1 MAVRRNYRNA
11 GWLLV
16 LPAFAVLC
24 VVGILPVLTS
34 VNYSVQDSFSGDQ
47 FFWVG
52 LSWYK
57 ELLGSPAFW
66 GALARTLAFS
76 TLTLSLQFIIGIFV
90 ARKLYFVQS
99 RPELF
104 LPLFSLPL
112 LMPWIVVGF
121 LWRRAMDPDIGLVGS
136 LLSLVEIQPDL
147 NSVGWAWAIIVILD
161 VWHWTG
167 LIIVL
172 CFAGYL
178 SIPKPYFQAAQID
191 GASPWNTFR
200 YVELPKLR
208 NVLIVGAL
216 IRLAD
221 SLMIYTEPF
230 MVTRGGPHVA
240 TTFLSQEIIQTATME
255 FNLGEAG
262 ATSTVYLL
270 LVIPLAWTLY
280 RMMEN
285 DR

>member
-1 MAVRRNYRNA
+1 MATQRKYRNGTWA
-11 GWLLV
+11 YLF
-16 LPAFAVLC
+16 PAFALLVA
-24 VVGILPVLTS
+24 VGIVPVLTS
-34 VNYSVQDSFSGDQ
+34 VNYSMQDSFSGDQ

-52 LSWYK
+52 LAWY
-57 ELLGSPAFW
+57 EQLLQKPEFW
-66 GALARTLAFS
+66 SALARTLAFS
-76 TLTLSLQFIIGIFV
+76 FLSLCLQFATGIWV
-90 ARKLYFVQS
+90 ARKLYYVQK
-99 RPELF
+99 RPEFF

-121 LWRRAMDPDIGLVGS
+121 LWRRTMDPGIGLFGS
-136 LLSLVEIQPDL
+136 VLSSLGIQADL
-147 NSVGWAWAIIVILD
+147 NTVGGAWVVILIMD
-161 VWHWTG
+161 IWHWTG

-191 GASPWNTFR
+191 GASSWNTFR
-200 YVELPKLR
+200 FIELPKLR
-208 NVLIVGAL
+208 NVLIVGGL
-216 IRLAD
+216 IRMAD

-240 TTFLSQEIIQTATME
+240 TTFLSQEIIQSATME

-270 LVIPLAWTLY
+270 LVLPIAWLLY
-280 RMMEN
+280 KMMEN